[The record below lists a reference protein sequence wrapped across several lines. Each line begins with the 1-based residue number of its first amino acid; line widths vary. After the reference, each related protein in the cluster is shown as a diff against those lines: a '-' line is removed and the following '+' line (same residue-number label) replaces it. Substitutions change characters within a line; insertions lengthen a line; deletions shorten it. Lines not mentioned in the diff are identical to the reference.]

1 MKNEISKILFIF
13 LLTLSINAC
22 DNGGGNDIP
31 IYSFRDPIVNPPAI
45 FNIVYNLNLIGDQVA
60 SIQFEQNAV
69 WKIDK
74 LGDGKAN
81 LYLSHNEQKRW
92 INTSDTVALYADSL
106 YGVVV
111 NNNNY
116 TDLGNY
122 FIGFTKLDLDYA
134 TFEPKF

>member
-1 MKNEISKILFIF
+1 MKKAISRILFIF
-13 LLTLSINAC
+13 LITFGVDAC
-22 DNGGGNDIP
+22 HNGTGSDIQ

-45 FNIVYNLNLIGDQVA
+45 FNIVYNLSLVGEQVA

-92 INTSDTVALYADSL
+92 IITSDTVALYADSL
-106 YGVVV
+106 YGVVAS
-111 NNNNY
+111 NNNY

-122 FIGFTKLDLDYA
+122 FIGFTKLDLDYE